1 MSLLINVLIAGA
13 IFGYSGWILYRH
25 VQKGKKGACA
35 GCDKGKSCEAA
46 SMNSPLSCCG
56 PENNNVPPAGMQ
68 HSSQAGL

>member
-1 MSLLINVLIAGA
+1 MLINTLIAGA

-56 PENNNVPPAGMQ
+56 PGNNNVPPAGMQ